1 MVDSDAYINALSY
14 LPYFEEYG
22 NMFDVDP
29 ALLMAIAA
37 WESEGTHSDKG
48 SSDGF
53 GIMGLEGAGSTLK
66 EIVATNK
73 NGSRKR

>member
-1 MVDSDAYINALSY
+1 MKTQFGLILISVLWLIQLHNNALSY

-22 NMFDVDP
+22 NMFGVDP

-37 WESEGTHSDKG
+37 WKASTHSDKG

-53 GIMGLEGAGSTLK
+53 GIMGLEEPG
-66 EIVATNK
+66 VH
-73 NGSRKR
+73 